1 MTLSVKSEN
10 RTIQRH
16 PPIVIA
22 GAGPVGLYAA
32 VLLVNAGHRV
42 IVLEK
47 NHDLPLDMRAS
58 TFHPSTLD
66 LLGACGLADPLIF
79 RGSIMQGWQY
89 MIHGTKNH
97 AVFDLECIRDATD
110 HPFRLICEQYHFS
123 NLAVE
128 QLVRNPLFEIRFGHE
143 IVSLENR
150 QDRALL
156 RLQTST
162 GEQEIETPWLIA
174 ADGGHSTVRGQ
185 LGLSFEHQSPPVTS
199 ISLVLNHPFEN
210 DVPGILGVNFVWT
223 QNGFY
228 SLRQIRDLWRFSY
241 QPDPDLPIGEA
252 VSEAATQSYLQA
264 LFPSLEP
271 YEIQHRLH
279 YTIQPGCLS
288 SFRQGRVLFAGD
300 AAHLESPAGGLGMNS
315 GMHDAHCLVEHLLPV
330 LDGADDD
337 WLDRYSRRRRTIAIE
352 EVQRL
357 SAREERWRRET
368 SPVKRAAIWQELL
381 EIVSDDAKTREF
393 LLDLSLIRSRQREA
407 DID

>member
-1 MTLSVKSEN
+1 
-10 RTIQRH
+10 
-16 PPIVIA
+16 
-22 GAGPVGLYAA
+22 
-32 VLLVNAGHRV
+32 
-42 IVLEK
+42 
-47 NHDLPLDMRAS
+47 
-58 TFHPSTLD
+58 
-66 LLGACGLADPLIF
+66 
-79 RGSIMQGWQY
+79 

-156 RLQTST
+156 RLQTPT

-241 QPDPDLPIGEA
+241 QSDPDLPIGEA

-337 WLDRYSRRRRTIAIE
+337 LLDRYSRRRRTIAIE